1 MKESYRTL
9 SKDISVG
16 YDIVF
21 VARAGISE
29 HKESE
34 VESSMRHALKGC
46 GLI

>member
-1 MKESYRTL
+1 MKESFRAL
-9 SKDISVG
+9 SKDIAGG

-21 VARAGISE
+21 VARAGISD